1 MNTLPNITAK
11 ENISKPIILNKFSI
25 KNIILN
31 SINLS
36 INNFSDDTKNCRNT
50 QSKIL
55 CVTPENQSKI
65 IRKTFA
71 NLIQNIR
78 FDKKKNNFE
87 PIKSKFRNTIDY
99 IKVNTKSPEKNK
111 TYFEVIPKFINIS
124 LRCPCNSE
132 RKSPRDSV
140 KKIRQS
146 NYNNEIGITP
156 KKTFFNNSSPKSIVL
171 RFPKKNRQIT
181 NILTIKKITKLDKIS
196 LLDKLE
202 KYPKDS
208 RSPKNYENPKR
219 LILKEFIYGKQIGK
233 GTFGKIFSVKWI
245 KNNKNYC
252 LKEERLKDEYDFQ
265 NRKKVYRII
274 QNFITKTGSKNIIH
288 LYCILCYKKKSINND
303 NINQNQNIKNENY
316 HYEYYELMEKAEKDW
331 EEEISERKQTDKYY
345 TEKELFNIIFQLVSV
360 LSLLEKYNITHRDI
374 KPQNILILNGNYKL
388 CDFNELKELEMDGL
402 IIQRVRGSELYMSP
416 ILFYGLHNNIYKVR
430 HNTYKSDV
438 FSLGMCLFYAASL
451 TYGGVD
457 SIRELIDMNEIK
469 KIIYDYL
476 GNRYS
481 EKLIFLI
488 LNMLE
493 IDEIKRPNFIQL
505 EKIVKKY
512 YSS

>member
-25 KNIILN
+25 KNFILN

-36 INNFSDDTKNCRNT
+36 IDNFSTIQNNCRNT
-50 QSKIL
+50 RSKIS

-181 NILTIKKITKLDKIS
+181 NILTIKKNTKLDNIS

-374 KPQNILILNGNYKL
+374 KPQNILILKGNYKL
-388 CDFNELKELEMDGL
+388 CDFNELKELEKDGL

-416 ILFYGLHNNIYKVR
+416 ILFYGLHNHIYKVR

>member
-25 KNIILN
+25 KNFILN

-36 INNFSDDTKNCRNT
+36 IDNFSTIQNNCRNT
-50 QSKIL
+50 RSKIS
-55 CVTPENQSKI
+55 CVTPENQGKI

-111 TYFEVIPKFINIS
+111 TYFEVIPKYINIS

-181 NILTIKKITKLDKIS
+181 NILTIKKNTKLDNIS

-303 NINQNQNIKNENY
+303 NINQNHNI
-316 HYEYYELMEKAEKDW
+316 
-331 EEEISERKQTDKYY
+331 
-345 TEKELFNIIFQLVSV
+345 
-360 LSLLEKYNITHRDI
+360 
-374 KPQNILILNGNYKL
+374 
-388 CDFNELKELEMDGL
+388 
-402 IIQRVRGSELYMSP
+402 
-416 ILFYGLHNNIYKVR
+416 
-430 HNTYKSDV
+430 
-438 FSLGMCLFYAASL
+438 
-451 TYGGVD
+451 
-457 SIRELIDMNEIK
+457 
-469 KIIYDYL
+469 
-476 GNRYS
+476 
-481 EKLIFLI
+481 
-488 LNMLE
+488 
-493 IDEIKRPNFIQL
+493 
-505 EKIVKKY
+505 
-512 YSS
+512 